1 MHWIMGKAHIEHII
15 LDDCNGQ
22 FSLIKSGKGGIMPQ
36 FWWIIGSVM
45 VVSVMSLAGA
55 VTLLLTAAR
64 VRFLLY
70 ILVAFSAGGMMG
82 GAFFHLLPE
91 ALSEIEPIKTFIIML
106 VGFSLFFL
114 LERLILWHHCH
125 DEVCEVHPFTYL
137 NLIGD
142 GVHNFIDGFV
152 IAAAYFIN
160 IHVGI
165 VTTLAI
171 VLHEIPQELG
181 DFGVLVYGGFK
192 PRRALFLNFVTA
204 LFAAAGALVGYFTAD
219 KLQGTL
225 NYILPFAA
233 GNFIYIAGSDLVP
246 ELHKEPKLSKALL
259 AFAVFVAGLVL
270 MAVLKLALEG

>member
-1 MHWIMGKAHIEHII
+1 
-15 LDDCNGQ
+15 
-22 FSLIKSGKGGIMPQ
+22 MPQ
-36 FWWIIGSVM
+36 FWWTLGSVT

-55 VTLLLTAAR
+55 VTLLLTASR

-91 ALSEIEPIKTFIIML
+91 ALGEIAPLKVFMVML
-106 VGFSLFFL
+106 LGFSIFFL

-125 DEVCEVHPFTYL
+125 DGVCEVHPFTYL

-142 GVHNFIDGFV
+142 GIHNFIDGFV
-152 IAAAYFIN
+152 IAAAYYID

-192 PRRALFLNFVTA
+192 PGRALFLNFVTA
-204 LFAAAGALVGYFTAD
+204 LFAAAGAFVGYFTAGM
-219 KLQGTL
+219 LQGML

-233 GNFIYIAGSDLVP
+233 GTFIYIAGSDLVP
-246 ELHKEPKLSKALL
+246 ELHKEPKLSKAML
-259 AFAVFVAGLVL
+259 AFAVFVGGLAL
-270 MAVLKLALEG
+270 MAVLKIVLEG